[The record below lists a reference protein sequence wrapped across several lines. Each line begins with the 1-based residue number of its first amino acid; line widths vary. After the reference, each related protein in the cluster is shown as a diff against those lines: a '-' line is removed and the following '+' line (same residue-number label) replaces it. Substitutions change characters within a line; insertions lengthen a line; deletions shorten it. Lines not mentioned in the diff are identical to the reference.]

1 MSRAILI
8 LDIAIILAAL
18 IRVMEQDADR
28 RAVGLAVEHAGPDFR
43 HVFLFPLRHD
53 LGLAGPATAQ
63 IGHQIIHRKRQTGRT
78 AVDNQQI
85 ARSMTH
91 AGRGDAKQLA
101 EGIAWHDENYTAARQ
116 DSEVEAEVPG
126 DNLVI
131 TLTAW
136 IIANLRIC

>member
-1 MSRAILI
+1 MCVQQRY
-8 LDIAIILAAL
+8 
-18 IRVMEQDADR
+18 
-28 RAVGLAVEHAGPDFR
+28 DF
-43 HVFLFPLRHD
+43 LN
-53 LGLAGPATAQ
+53 AQ
-63 IGHQIIHRKRQTGRT
+63 RQAGRT
-78 AVDNQQI
+78 AVDDFKV
-85 ARSMTH
+85 AGTVAD